1 MDEVHKESIAG
12 LPLSSIY
19 GRRKEVGN
27 GVETKMK
34 SQPWCLYL
42 EPPIG
47 FKTDRGWV
55 LYGMRISP
63 GTFREASLFHPI
75 ISKLVQ
81 SVMSMEPL
89 ARSVGLQNAI
99 EMALSLGHKTKIKE
113 KNASQKCN
121 KGRCSGAHTDT
132 RYKTPGI

>member
-1 MDEVHKESIAG
+1 M
-12 LPLSSIY
+12 
-19 GRRKEVGN
+19 
-27 GVETKMK
+27 
-34 SQPWCLYL
+34 
-42 EPPIG
+42 
-47 FKTDRGWV
+47 

-75 ISKLVQ
+75 ISKLLQ
-81 SVMSMEPL
+81 SAMSMEPL

-132 RYKTPGI
+132 RCKTPGI

>member
-27 GVETKMK
+27 GVETKME

-132 RYKTPGI
+132 RCKTPGI